1 MADTSTRD
9 LLAQVLERVSAN
21 PDEWTDKDTRTI
33 GHLRAAAE
41 WEAGIE
47 TLDTNLRLAG

>member
-9 LLAQVLERVSAN
+9 LLARVLDRIGSDPAS
-21 PDEWTDKDTRTI
+21 WTDRDTETI
-33 GHLRAAAE
+33 TRLRAAAE